1 MIRGEYWLVD
11 GDPRFADGDVGES
24 DHAIL
29 ALQEIRYTVLSE
41 FGWDGDVEALRDND
55 AFLEELEELLGT
67 NEKDEVARRLAEEC
81 SNPELAQRLLPAAF
95 EQEDAREAAI
105 RHLGWKWVK
114 RDWVGTFNLAPAD
127 MQQIARG
134 IDQILDEE
142 GIEPGPEDEI
152 EVRILSTGKSLFLSM
167 EDING
172 SIATGKHPVA
182 GATYQP
188 EPGYGTTM
196 QMDRKQ
202 LHACYAEIGD

>member
-152 EVRILSTGKSLFLSM
+152 EVRALSTGKSLFLSM

>member
-55 AFLEELEELLGT
+55 AFLEELEELLCT
-67 NEKDEVARRLAEEC
+67 NEEDEVARRLAEEC

-142 GIEPGPEDEI
+142 GIEPAPEDEI
-152 EVRILSTGKSLFLSM
+152 EVRTLSTGKSLFLSM

>member
-172 SIATGKHPVA
+172 SIVTGKHPVA

-188 EPGYGTTM
+188 EPGYGATV

>member
-142 GIEPGPEDEI
+142 GIEPAPEDEI
-152 EVRILSTGKSLFLSM
+152 EVRTLSTGKSLFLSM